1 MWQTHLASH
10 PHGSNTMSPA
20 GSLVLAG
27 AGIFT
32 NSVAVQAGMRS
43 LAPLFSVVLIIHTTS
58 MVTEGTML
66 AGEAFSSAGGSSKVV
81 GCSPQVVVWWVSA
94 SASTCEAPL
103 TPRIL
108 GLLALIWLGR
118 LHHCC

>member
-1 MWQTHLASH
+1 M
-10 PHGSNTMSPA
+10 
-20 GSLVLAG
+20 LAG

-66 AGEAFSSAGGSSKVV
+66 AGKAPPKAQI
-81 GCSPQVVVWWVSA
+81 CQSP
-94 SASTCEAPL
+94 
-103 TPRIL
+103 
-108 GLLALIWLGR
+108 
-118 LHHCC
+118 